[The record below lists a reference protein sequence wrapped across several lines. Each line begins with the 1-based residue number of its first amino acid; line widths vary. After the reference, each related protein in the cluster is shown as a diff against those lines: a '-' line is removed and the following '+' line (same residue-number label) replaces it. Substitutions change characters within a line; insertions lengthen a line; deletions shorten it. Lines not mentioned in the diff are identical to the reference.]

1 VTELDR
7 TWAASQIEAMA
18 EGSLSAEAERRMLAA
33 MDRDEGLEQR
43 VRHARDLRRML
54 QGLAAP
60 PVPRGLWWR
69 LWQIPSIDK
78 PRRMNAWA
86 PAGLLAT
93 AVVVAL
99 GIGGL
104 LDTQGPTAED
114 AAATAAIQDF
124 AIAMAYLQKSTLMA
138 SNEVSEA
145 VGSGVLDA
153 LAISRGML
161 DRTEIGDFNGE
172 QEDD

>member
-1 VTELDR
+1 MTELDR
-7 TWAASQIEAMA
+7 TWAESQIEAMA

-33 MDRDEGLEQR
+33 MDRDEGLKQR
-43 VRHARDLRRML
+43 VRHAQDLRRML
-54 QGLAAP
+54 RGLGAP

-69 LWQIPSIDK
+69 LWQIPSVDR
-78 PRRMNAWA
+78 PRRLNAWA
-86 PAGLLAT
+86 PAGVLAT

-104 LDTQGPTAED
+104 LDTQGPAPED
-114 AAATAAIQDF
+114 PAATAAVQDF

-153 LAISRGML
+153 LAMSRGML
-161 DRTEIGDFNGE
+161 DRAEIGDFNGE
-172 QEDD
+172 QDDD